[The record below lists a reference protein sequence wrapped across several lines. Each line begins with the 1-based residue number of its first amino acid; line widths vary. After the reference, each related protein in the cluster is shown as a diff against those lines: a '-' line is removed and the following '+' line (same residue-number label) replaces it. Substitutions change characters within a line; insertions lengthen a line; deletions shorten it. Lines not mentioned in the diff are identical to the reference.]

1 MRLSVVALLS
11 NLKLPDVFENK
22 TFNGIKLEKQGLQI
36 KKFND
41 QKMIQDIGEI
51 QYYNEFTKSP
61 CFYFNT
67 EIAPYR
73 FQDLEKML
81 ELRDF
86 VHDALFSLWL
96 TKDNSVNS
104 HVMMSRSDDNKIS
117 TNRTPMMFSNS
128 IGEYGKTFFS
138 EDELQEAETW
148 AQLILEMYTNTV
160 LEPTTIKKEIAVG
173 EIVFNNTNKDIQ
185 YHKTN
190 RLQRTI
196 QFVTMARKESFLP
209 AKITFY
215 ISALE
220 SLLSDTNA
228 ELRFQVADR
237 SARILGVNLEEKLKI
252 SKIITKAYDYRSKY
266 IHGTAGKNASEDLMI
281 EVDDILRR
289 LIKLFLTDLN
299 HVVKMKDEE
308 FRNWL
313 KELLYK

>member
-1 MRLSVVALLS
+1 MRLSVVALLA
-11 NLKLPDVFENK
+11 NLDIPENT
-22 TFNGIKLEKQGLQI
+22 TFNGINLEKQGLQI
-36 KKFND
+36 EKFND
-41 QKMIQDIGEI
+41 QKMIQAIGEI
-51 QYYNEFTKSP
+51 QYHNEFTKNP

-104 HVMMSRSDDNKIS
+104 HLMISRRDDNTIS
-117 TNRTPMMFSNS
+117 TNRTPKMFSNS

-138 EDELQEAETW
+138 KDEIQVAENW
-148 AQLILEMYTNTV
+148 AQLILEMYTNTE
-160 LEPTTIKKEIAVG
+160 LEPTIKKERAVG

-185 YHKTN
+185 YDKTN

-196 QFVTMARKESFLP
+196 HFVTIARSESFLP

-228 ELRFQVADR
+228 ELKFQVSDR
-237 SARILGVNLEEKLKI
+237 SARILGVNSEDKLKI
-252 SKIITKAYDYRSKY
+252 STVVGKAYDYRSKY
-266 IHGTAGKNASEDLMI
+266 IHGTAGKKASEEFLRD
-281 EVDDILRR
+281 VDDILRR
-289 LIKLFLTDLN
+289 LIKLFLTELN
-299 HVVKMKDEE
+299 HVVQMKDEA

-313 KELLYK
+313 KELQYK